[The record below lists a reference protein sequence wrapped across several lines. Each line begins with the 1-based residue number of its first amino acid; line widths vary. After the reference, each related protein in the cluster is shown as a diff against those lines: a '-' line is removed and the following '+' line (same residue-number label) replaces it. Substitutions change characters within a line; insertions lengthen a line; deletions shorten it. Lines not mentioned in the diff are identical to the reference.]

1 VDKLEEDE
9 IDVIEI
15 FLVLWQSKWQVIIF
29 MIVSSILFGTYAF
42 TIPDEFRASAI
53 LSSSSGGGRS
63 AISERFGGLA
73 GLDVGSDS
81 VTAAI
86 EILNTWGFLDLF
98 IRKNNLKVEL
108 AAVNGWDSQTNSLKI
123 DPEKFDVTSNSWQKK
138 MSSTKDYEPD
148 SWESF
153 KLIKKRIAITRSS
166 LNGLILISADHYSP
180 YVAKKW
186 VELLISDINS
196 YMRERD
202 KSEAIKKIEYLEAE
216 AKKTNFTG
224 LQSTIFGLIEEQI
237 KIVMM
242 TEVNKDYV
250 FKVLSPPKVSEEKF
264 KPRRALLI
272 IFGVLIGFVLGVIY
286 SLTKYYSKS
295 QLNA

>member
-1 VDKLEEDE
+1 
-9 IDVIEI
+9 
-15 FLVLWQSKWQVIIF
+15 
-29 MIVSSILFGTYAF
+29 
-42 TIPDEFRASAI
+42 

-242 TEVNKDYV
+242 AEVNKDYV